1 MKAPSFTE
9 PELPHADTRQPGG
22 IRNPRAGRKGARKD
36 GRKDG
41 RAGRRDR
48 QQPIAAEK
56 MQQLRDA
63 YRRGELVL
71 FVGAGMSLSLGLPPW
86 SALIDHMTRELGLD
100 PAAFKSKI
108 SYLTLAEYFR
118 LQHGSIGPL
127 RSWMD
132 REWHR
137 GDISVQASRAH
148 ELIATGRFRLIYT
161 TNYDR
166 WLENAFDHFK
176 RPYVKIVSVA
186 DLARLDPDATQI
198 IKFHGDFENDNS
210 IVLDESSYFRRLD
223 FESPLDIKLRADI
236 LGRSVLFIGYSL
248 ADINIRYLFYRLS
261 RLWQVSVPGVAQPV
275 SYIFSPSYNPV
286 QEAVLAQWG
295 IQMISLERQG
305 PSEAL
310 VEFLESVVA

>member
-1 MKAPSFTE
+1 MSGAGEAWYAKTGEDSSRPSAGPETARRSKARGTSSAASDRVDE
-9 PELPHADTRQPGG
+9 PTV
-22 IRNPRAGRKGARKD
+22 
-36 GRKDG
+36 
-41 RAGRRDR
+41 
-48 QQPIAAEK
+48 AEK
-56 MQQLRDA
+56 LEQLRAA
-63 YRRGELVL
+63 YQRQEVIL

-86 SALIDHMTRELGLD
+86 RALVEHMTERLGID
-100 PAAFKSKI
+100 AARFGDKL

-137 GDISVQASRAH
+137 GDIEVKRSRAH
-148 ELIATGRFRLIYT
+148 ELIAKGNFPIIYT

-166 WLENAFDHFK
+166 WLENAFEHYR
-176 RPYVKIVSVA
+176 RPYMKIVNVA
-186 DLARLDPDATQI
+186 DLTHLKPGTTQI
-198 IKFHGDFENDNS
+198 IKFHGDFENDDS

-236 LGRSVLFIGYSL
+236 LGRAVLFIGYSL

-261 RLWQVSVPGVAQPV
+261 RMWKAAVPGIPQPN
-275 SYIFSPSYNPV
+275 SFIFSPSKNPV

-295 IQMISLERQG
+295 IQMIALERED
-305 PSEAL
+305 PSQAL
-310 VEFLESVVA
+310 VEFLEGVVG

>member
-1 MKAPSFTE
+1 MTAASSQEALERPHSVAP
-9 PELPHADTRQPGG
+9 
-22 IRNPRAGRKGARKD
+22 
-36 GRKDG
+36 
-41 RAGRRDR
+41 
-48 QQPIAAEK
+48 EK
-56 MQQLRDA
+56 LQALRES
-63 YRRGELVL
+63 YRRGELIL

-86 SALIDHMTRELGLD
+86 RALIEHMAKELGLD
-100 PAAFKSKI
+100 AESFQGKI

-137 GDISVQASRAH
+137 GDISVKGSRAH
-148 ELIATGRFRLIYT
+148 ELIATGNFRIIYT

-166 WLENAFDHFK
+166 WLENAFDQFG

-186 DLARLDPDATQI
+186 DLARLDSESTQI
-198 IKFHGDFENDNS
+198 IKFHGDFENDES

-248 ADINIRYLFYRLS
+248 ADINIRYLFYKLS
-261 RLWQVSVPGVAQPV
+261 RLWQASVPGVPQPV
-275 SYIFSPSYNPV
+275 SYIFSTSHNAV

-295 IQMISLERQG
+295 IRMISLERDD
-305 PSEAL
+305 PSQAL
-310 VEFLESVVA
+310 VEFLEAVVS